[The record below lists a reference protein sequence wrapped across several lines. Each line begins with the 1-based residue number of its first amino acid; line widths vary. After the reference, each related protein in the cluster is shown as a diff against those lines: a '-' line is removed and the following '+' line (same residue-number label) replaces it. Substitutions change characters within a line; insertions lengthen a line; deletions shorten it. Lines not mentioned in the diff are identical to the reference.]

1 MLGFILSMYY
11 IIGED
16 LSDEDTDYEL
26 GGGSSF
32 MSMGLYVVQGLLAAQ
47 EWSVIVSNDAA
58 GFDSG
63 RSAIAEWCMFFM
75 SIIGTIIMM
84 NLLSTSTWYIE
95 ADSCSQLRVTILV
108 NVSTIFLQIHRAV
121 DQDLREHQGP
131 KQN

>member
-1 MLGFILSMYY
+1 
-11 IIGED
+11 
-16 LSDEDTDYEL
+16 
-26 GGGSSF
+26 